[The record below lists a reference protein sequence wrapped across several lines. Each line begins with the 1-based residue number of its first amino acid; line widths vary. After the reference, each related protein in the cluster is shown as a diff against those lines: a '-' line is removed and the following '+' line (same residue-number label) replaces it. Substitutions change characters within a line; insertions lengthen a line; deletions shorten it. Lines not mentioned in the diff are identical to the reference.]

1 MNWDEEAACR
11 STDPDVFFPRDD
23 APGRSFDVRS
33 AKRICRGCPVRT
45 QCLEF
50 ALAARLEHGVWGGL
64 TETERRS
71 LRRSRQRKARR
82 LAAASA
88 ATETAQT
95 SPEDLA
101 QQGDLAPAI

>member
-23 APGRSFDVRS
+23 VQGRGYDVRA
-33 AKRICRGCPVRT
+33 AKRVCVGCPVRT

-50 ALAARLEHGVWGGL
+50 ALAARLEYGVWGGL

-82 LAAASA
+82 LAAAQTA
-88 ATETAQT
+88 VQTAGETAD
-95 SPEDLA
+95 ELA
-101 QQGDLAPAI
+101 RAM

>member
-23 APGRSFDVRS
+23 MKGRGHDVRA

-50 ALAARLEHGVWGGL
+50 ALEARLEHGVWGGL
-64 TETERRS
+64 TDTERRS

-82 LAAASA
+82 LAAAQ
-88 ATETAQT
+88 TEG
-95 SPEDLA
+95 ELA
-101 QQGDLAPAI
+101 RVI

>member
-1 MNWDEEAACR
+1 MNWDVEAACQ
-11 STDPDVFFPRDD
+11 STDPELFF
-23 APGRSFDVRS
+23 ATGQNGESQALTAA

-64 TETERRS
+64 TEEERRS

-82 LAAASA
+82 VAVAAGAVA
-88 ATETAQT
+88 
-95 SPEDLA
+95 
-101 QQGDLAPAI
+101 